1 MNTTTTQI
9 NKALDTTTTI
19 DQAWTQLQS
28 TWMSDFIWT
37 MTEHKKYSKLNW
49 KEWQELID
57 NSKWPAELKQIA
69 TAELDQMEL
78 TATDPKRFDETV
90 SSEDV
95 VDKWPKWAGL
105 R

>member
-9 NKALDTTTTI
+9 NKALDTTTTL

-28 TWMSDFIWT
+28 TWMSDFIRTW
-37 MTEHKKYSKLNW
+37 TEHKKYSKLNW

-57 NSKWPAELKQIA
+57 NTKWPTELKQIA
-69 TAELDQMEL
+69 TAELNQMEL
-78 TATDPKRFDETV
+78 TATDPKRFDETKV
-90 SSEDV
+90 SEDV